1 MPTTPLI
8 CPNCGAAANGK
19 FCADCGAAVAGGT
32 CASCHGELAPG
43 AKFCH
48 RCGAPAGAGPSA
60 GAAKKSAGG
69 GGRKPA
75 ANAPPPSPAATGF
88 AAAAPWAVAGIALV
102 ALIGLVAKYSFG
114 NGDGPAADG
123 QQPLAPFASGGAGG
137 GGPFSGGGGG
147 ATGVDLSKMSPRQIT
162 DRLYDRVM
170 RLDAEGKKDS
180 IQFFAPMAMQAFGMI
195 NDPDADTHYDLGRIA
210 QVAGMLPLAKAEA
223 DTILKADP
231 KNLLGLTLA
240 MRTARAMGNTKEASA
255 YGKRLIA
262 AAPTER
268 KKDLPGYQAHS
279 ADLDEALKEA
289 AK

>member
-8 CPNCGAAANGK
+8 CPNCGAAATGK
-19 FCADCGAAVAGGT
+19 FCAECGASVSGGT
-32 CASCHGELAPG
+32 CNSCRGELAPG

-48 RCGAPAGAGPSA
+48 RCGAPAGAGPA
-60 GAAKKSAGG
+60 GGVARKAGGAKKAAADAA
-69 GGRKPA
+69 PA
-75 ANAPPPSPAATGF
+75 SPAASGF
-88 AAAAPWAVAGIALV
+88 AAAAPWAVAGIVLV

-114 NGDGPAADG
+114 NGDAAATDG
-123 QQPLAPFASGGAGG
+123 QPPIAPFASGGAGG
-137 GGPFSGGGGG
+137 GPFSGGGG
-147 ATGVDLSKMSPRQIT
+147 ANGVDLSKMSPRQIT

-180 IQFFAPMAMQAFGMI
+180 IQFFAPMAMQAYGMI
-195 NDPDADTHYDLGRIA
+195 PDPDADTHYDLGRIA

-231 KNLLGLTLA
+231 KNVLGLTLA
-240 MRTARAMGNTKEASA
+240 MRTARAMGNAKDASA
-255 YGKRLIA
+255 FGKRLIA
-262 AAPTER
+262 AAPAER
-268 KKDLPGYQAHS
+268 KLDKPGYQAHT

>member
-1 MPTTPLI
+1 MR
-8 CPNCGAAANGK
+8 
-19 FCADCGAAVAGGT
+19 
-32 CASCHGELAPG
+32 H
-43 AKFCH
+43 
-48 RCGAPAGAGPSA
+48 
-60 GAAKKSAGG
+60 
-69 GGRKPA
+69 
-75 ANAPPPSPAATGF
+75 PSPAATGF

-114 NGDGPAADG
+114 GGDASADG
-123 QQPLAPFASGGAGG
+123 QQPLAPFAGGG
-137 GGPFSGGGGG
+137 GGPFSGGAGG
-147 ATGVDLSKMSPRQIT
+147 AGAVDLGSMTPRQIT
-162 DRLYDRVM
+162 DRLYNRVM

-180 IQFFAPMAMQAFGMI
+180 IQFFAPMAMQAFGSI
-195 NDPDADTHYDLGRIA
+195 TDPDADTHYDLGRIA

-255 YGKRLIA
+255 YGKRLLA

-268 KKDLPGYQAHS
+268 KKDAPGYQAHS